1 MKLDV
6 GNYLETLFLITM
18 DPSTTVDRANNN
30 DEDPEL
36 TPLEQ
41 EVLDEYAKLAGNLET
56 VSHIP
61 TLTISCIASC

>member
-6 GNYLETLFLITM
+6 GNYPETLLLITM
-18 DPSTTVDRANNN
+18 DASTTANRTNNNNNNN

-41 EVLDEYAKLAGNLET
+41 EVLDEYAKLAGNLENVT
-56 VSHIP
+56 RTHY
-61 TLTISCIASC
+61 